1 MLARR
6 IERDAAEDD
15 QLVARLVERP
25 RQDLR
30 RILGVPRGHLA
41 PRLHHARRRVA
52 QPVAVRLL
60 ADEAQQRRHRLLGV
74 GGRELQY
81 SCCVLWQDVSLRTM
95 FYKLIIAK
103 AILLTLLAANVTAQT
118 PDSAARLARGTA
130 QVRQFWRAS
139 DGDAK
144 QLDEFIRTNFAADQ
158 QTLDALFARME
169 FAFESIDGHMTVIGR
184 DLRQQSD
191 LDLGPIY
198 PFDEI
203 LAGYAPGAHLDDDL
217 FANKLAFVV
226 LLNFPLT
233 TLEERLTRGD
243 TWSRRQWAEARLAQ
257 RFSKR
262 IPAEVHLANAK
273 ASAEAAQYV
282 DNYNIWMHNL
292 VEDDGTRL

>member
-1 MLARR
+1 MPVKRQEVMLARR
-6 IERDAAEDD
+6 IERDPAEDD

-25 RQDLR
+25 RQNLR
-30 RILGVPRGHLA
+30 RVLGVAGGHLP

-52 QPVAVRLL
+52 KAVALRLL

-81 SCCVLWQDVSLRTM
+81 SCGVLWQDVSLRTM
-95 FYKLIIAK
+95 FYKQTIAK
-103 AILLTLLAANVTAQT
+103 AILLILLAATVTAQT
-118 PDSAARLARGTA
+118 PPPDRLARGTA

-144 QLDEFIRTNFAADQ
+144 QLDDFVRANFAADP

-169 FAFESIDGHMTVIGR
+169 FAFESIDGHMTMIGR
-184 DLRQQSD
+184 DLNQQSD

-203 LAGYAPGAHLDDDL
+203 LAGYAPGAHLSDDL

-233 TLEERLTRGD
+233 TLEERLTQGD
-243 TWSRRQWAEARLAQ
+243 KWSRRQWAGVRD
-257 RFSKR
+257 RKS
-262 IPAEVHLANAK
+262 
-273 ASAEAAQYV
+273 
-282 DNYNIWMHNL
+282 
-292 VEDDGTRL
+292 

>member
-52 QPVAVRLL
+52 QPVALRPL
-60 ADEAQQRRHRLLGV
+60 A
-74 GGRELQY
+74 
-81 SCCVLWQDVSLRTM
+81 
-95 FYKLIIAK
+95 
-103 AILLTLLAANVTAQT
+103 
-118 PDSAARLARGTA
+118 
-130 QVRQFWRAS
+130 
-139 DGDAK
+139 
-144 QLDEFIRTNFAADQ
+144 
-158 QTLDALFARME
+158 ALFARME

-262 IPAEVHLANAK
+262 IPAEVNLANAK